1 MVTIF
6 RWLIDNDKDE
16 KGMRVLADLHDG
28 DIENEK
34 AREEFREIKEK
45 VQAEVRSF
53 SAVIRNKLICP
64 VESIWGWALVR
75 HDVEEV

>member
-1 MVTIF
+1 
-6 RWLIDNDKDE
+6 
-16 KGMRVLADLHDG
+16 MRVLADLHDG

-53 SAVIRNKLICP
+53 SAVINNQLTTP
-64 VESIWGWALVR
+64 
-75 HDVEEV
+75 

>member
-1 MVTIF
+1 
-6 RWLIDNDKDE
+6 
-16 KGMRVLADLHDG
+16 MRVLADLHDG

-53 SAVIRNKLICP
+53 SAVTRNKPIC
-64 VESIWGWALVR
+64 SIEGIWRWALVC